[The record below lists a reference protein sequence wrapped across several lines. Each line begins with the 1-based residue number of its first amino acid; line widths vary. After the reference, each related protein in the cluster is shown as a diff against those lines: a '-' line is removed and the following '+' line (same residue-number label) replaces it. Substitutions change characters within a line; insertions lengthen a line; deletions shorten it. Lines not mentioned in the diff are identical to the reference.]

1 MTIKVVGK
9 AGRIEHGRHKQKH
22 FPEPTSF
29 SNHTVAI
36 LHSRMAT
43 PMRISNSPYSGIA
56 PQSDSG
62 DSIKQS
68 PLGKSALN
76 GPKTLLAQGG
86 AVNPN
91 VQFGAAT
98 AQPAGDVESTKKQLS
113 SLLTQLTQLFKG
125 NAQAQPNASQPNTT
139 RPDRTQTPPANT
151 PTQAPTAASKPA
163 AVSDVTV
170 IKPTVPTDTAKS
182 ADQPKAA
189 EASFLDDSKYSSP
202 KELER
207 WAPMVANLPPDQRE
221 QAAKELNRPIAA
233 ARMAAE
239 KGPDAAKAMDF
250 INANPSLKTAV
261 DTGKHGG
268 KADGK
273 ITDGDLKAFAKNMQ
287 KAADSGD
294 KDIANYQ
301 KDHPDA
307 DPQSLELVRSA
318 ALMRANEPL
327 TRAADPKHALDA
339 DDKTKVN
346 NLTNADGLKA
356 IQNDNPGLGGPLKQA
371 AKTWSQPGFLTQ
383 IDQGGLEGRSLAA
396 HSPDKQFSA
405 SNISDW
411 IKKQAPTNGGE
422 FASVLSD
429 AATLNSVANT
439 DISKLG
445 KDVFDNPSKYSGEQK
460 AAVMV
465 KLQQTQQSVV
475 AGHDLRKTEKT
486 EDALNEKIS
495 QLQADPDVQAFLDK
509 QIPAQSRALVNS
521 TPTLQKAV
529 NEQMQKVNS
538 GEALQTDLKTAD
550 EATSKDKPNPDY
562 SSAIGGLSA
571 QLQMQKDLLGPD
583 ANVPSAQ
590 QVLGQRPDLQGKV
603 QESYVRNF
611 SEGGAAKQLLHQ
623 KKADGEQALNSA
635 DAQKAAYDSVLPE
648 DFVQGQQSSYV
659 QSTFAQL
666 QDSKVG
672 RKLLE
677 SAKGDKDHAPS
688 MAAQVASR
696 MGPEALQSVAGFAS
710 VSDMLARGDKT
721 DAAKTIYDS
730 TKSGLSAAKQGYDA
744 VAKSAGRAGLGEVA
758 AKVGGRVAGMVAGEA
773 AGMAAGAA
781 IGASIPVVGWIADA
795 AMSLGFG
802 ISAIIEA
809 VKKHKAQKAFD
820 HNVDPVL
827 DQFGIPKAH

>member
-1 MTIKVVGK
+1 M
-9 AGRIEHGRHKQKH
+9 
-22 FPEPTSF
+22 
-29 SNHTVAI
+29 VAQPGA
-36 LHSRMAT
+36 S
-43 PMRISNSPYSGIA
+43 
-56 PQSDSG
+56 
-62 DSIKQS
+62 
-68 PLGKSALN
+68 SA
-76 GPKTLLAQGG
+76 
-86 AVNPN
+86 N
-91 VQFGAAT
+91 VQFGAA
-98 AQPAGDVESTKKQLS
+98 AQPQTGVESTEKQLL
-113 SLLTQLTQLFKG
+113 SLLIQLFKG
-125 NAQAQPNASQPNTT
+125 NAQ
-139 RPDRTQTPPANT
+139 TPPGASTPANQSLPAQGSAPASE
-151 PTQAPTAASKPA
+151 PT
-163 AVSDVTV
+163 AVSDVNTA
-170 IKPTVPTDTAKS
+170 TATGTAKP
-182 ADQPKAA
+182 ADQPKATD
-189 EASFLDDSKYSSP
+189 ASFLDDSEYSTP

-250 INANPSLKTAV
+250 INANPALKTAV

-287 KAADSGD
+287 KAADSAD
-294 KDIANYQ
+294 KDVANYQ
-301 KDHPDA
+301 NDHPDA
-307 DPQSLELVRSA
+307 DPQSLEMVRSA

-327 TRAADPKHALDA
+327 TKAADPKHALA
-339 DDKTKVN
+339 TEGETKVDG
-346 NLTNADGLKA
+346 LTSADGLKA
-356 IQNDNPGLGGPLKQA
+356 IQNDNPGLAGALKQS

-396 HSPDKQFSA
+396 HSPDKLFSA

-445 KDVFDNPSKYSGEQK
+445 KDVFDNPSAYSGEQK

-486 EDALNEKIS
+486 EDALAEKIA

-509 QIPAQSRALVNS
+509 QIPQQSRALVGS
-521 TPTLQKAV
+521 TPQLQKAV

-538 GEALQTDLKTAD
+538 GQALQTDMASAD
-550 EATSKDKPNPDY
+550 KAVKKDQPNPDY
-562 SSAIGGLSA
+562 SNAIGGLSA
-571 QLQMQKDLLGPD
+571 QLQMQRDLLGD
-583 ANVPSAQ
+583 NANVPTADQ
-590 QVLGQRPDLQGKV
+590 ILGNRPDLQGRI
-603 QESYVRNF
+603 QDAYVRSR
-611 SEGGAAKQLLHQ
+611 SEGGAAKDQPH
-623 KKADGEQALNSA
+623 KSKAD
-635 DAQKAAYDSVLPE
+635 
-648 DFVQGQQSSYV
+648 
-659 QSTFAQL
+659 T
-666 QDSKVG
+666 
-672 RKLLE
+672 
-677 SAKGDKDHAPS
+677 
-688 MAAQVASR
+688 
-696 MGPEALQSVAGFAS
+696 
-710 VSDMLARGDKT
+710 
-721 DAAKTIYDS
+721 AKTIYDD
-730 TKSGLSAAKQGYDA
+730 TRSGLSAAKDGYDA

-758 AKVGGRVAGMVAGEA
+758 AKVGGRVAGMVVGEA

>member
-1 MTIKVVGK
+1 
-9 AGRIEHGRHKQKH
+9 
-22 FPEPTSF
+22 
-29 SNHTVAI
+29 
-36 LHSRMAT
+36 MAT
-43 PMRISNSPYSGIA
+43 LMRISNSPFSGIA
-56 PQSDSG
+56 PQPDHG
-62 DSIKQS
+62 DSIRQS
-68 PLGKSALN
+68 PHDRSALDSA
-76 GPKTLLAQGG
+76 KTMVAQPG
-86 AVNPN
+86 ASSAN
-91 VQFGAAT
+91 VQFGAA
-98 AQPAGDVESTKKQLS
+98 AQPQTGVESTEKQLL
-113 SLLTQLTQLFKG
+113 SLLIQLFKG
-125 NAQAQPNASQPNTT
+125 NAQ
-139 RPDRTQTPPANT
+139 TPPGASTPANQSLPAQVSAPAGK
-151 PTQAPTAASKPA
+151 PT
-163 AVSDVTV
+163 AVSDVNTA
-170 IKPTVPTDTAKS
+170 TATGTAKP
-182 ADQPKAA
+182 ADQPKATD
-189 EASFLDDSKYSSP
+189 ASFLDDSKYSTP

-250 INANPSLKTAV
+250 INANPALKTAV

-287 KAADSGD
+287 KAADSAD
-294 KDIANYQ
+294 KDVANYQ

-307 DPQSLELVRSA
+307 DPQSLEMVRSA

-327 TRAADPKHALDA
+327 TKAADPKHALGTEGE
-339 DDKTKVN
+339 TKVDG
-346 NLTNADGLKA
+346 LTSADGLKA
-356 IQNDNPGLGGPLKQA
+356 IQNDNPGLAGALKQS

-396 HSPDKQFSA
+396 HSPDKLFSA

-445 KDVFDNPSKYSGEQK
+445 KDVFDNPSAYSGEQK

-486 EDALNEKIS
+486 EDALAEKIA

-509 QIPAQSRALVNS
+509 QIPQQSRALVGS
-521 TPTLQKAV
+521 TPQLQKAV

-538 GEALQTDLKTAD
+538 GQALQTDMASAD
-550 EATSKDKPNPDY
+550 KAVNKDQPNPDY
-562 SSAIGGLSA
+562 SNAIGGLSA
-571 QLQMQKDLLGPD
+571 QLQMYKDLLGD
-583 ANVPSAQ
+583 NANVPTADQ
-590 QVLGQRPDLQGKV
+590 ILGNRPDLQGRI
-603 QESYVRNF
+603 QDAYERSR
-611 SEGGAAKQLLHQ
+611 SEGGAAKDQPH
-623 KKADGEQALNSA
+623 KSKAD
-635 DAQKAAYDSVLPE
+635 
-648 DFVQGQQSSYV
+648 
-659 QSTFAQL
+659 T
-666 QDSKVG
+666 
-672 RKLLE
+672 
-677 SAKGDKDHAPS
+677 
-688 MAAQVASR
+688 
-696 MGPEALQSVAGFAS
+696 
-710 VSDMLARGDKT
+710 
-721 DAAKTIYDS
+721 AKTIYDD
-730 TKSGLSAAKQGYDA
+730 TRSGLSAAKDGYDA

-758 AKVGGRVAGMVAGEA
+758 AKVGGRVAGMVVGEA

>member
-1 MTIKVVGK
+1 
-9 AGRIEHGRHKQKH
+9 
-22 FPEPTSF
+22 
-29 SNHTVAI
+29 
-36 LHSRMAT
+36 
-43 PMRISNSPYSGIA
+43 MRISNSPYSGIA
-56 PQSDSG
+56 PQPDSE
-62 DSIKQS
+62 DSTPPS
-68 PLGKSALN
+68 SLGNAALN
-76 GPKTLLAQGG
+76 APKMLLAQG
-86 AVNPN
+86 AAANLDVK
-91 VQFGAAT
+91 FGPAT
-98 AQPAGDVESTKKQLS
+98 EQLS
-113 SLLTQLTQLFKG
+113 SGAESPEKQLLALLLQLFKG
-125 NAQAQPNASQPNTT
+125 NAQAQPEAGVSGGQTLAPGTATSGATPAAKTT
-139 RPDRTQTPPANT
+139 ATGDVGAAA
-151 PTQAPTAASKPA
+151 PTQASKPA
-163 AVSDVTV
+163 DPPST
-170 IKPTVPTDTAKS
+170 S
-182 ADQPKAA
+182 

-207 WAPMVANLPPDQRE
+207 WAPMVANLPPEQRE
-221 QAAKELNRPIAA
+221 HAAKELNRPIAA

-250 INANPSLKTAV
+250 INANPALKTAV

-287 KAADSGD
+287 KAADSAD
-294 KDIANYQ
+294 KDVANYQ

-307 DPQSLELVRSA
+307 DPQSLEMVRSA

-327 TRAADPKHALDA
+327 TKAADPKHALGA
-339 DDKTKVN
+339 DGETKVDG
-346 NLTNADGLKA
+346 LTSADGLKA
-356 IQNDNPGLGGPLKQA
+356 IQDGNPGLAGALKQS

-383 IDQGGLEGRSLAA
+383 IDQGGLQGRSLAA
-396 HSPDKQFSA
+396 HSPDKLFSA

-445 KDVFDNPSKYSGEQK
+445 KDVFENPSNYSGEQK

-486 EDALNEKIS
+486 EDALNDKIA
-495 QLQADPDVQAFLDK
+495 QLQADPDVQAFLDQ
-509 QIPAQSRALVNS
+509 QIPQQSRTLVSS
-521 TPTLQKAV
+521 TPQLQQAV
-529 NEQMQKVNS
+529 NEQMQRVNS
-538 GEALQTDLKTAD
+538 GQALQSDMANAD
-550 EATSKDKPNPDY
+550 KAVKKDNSNPDY
-562 SSAIGGLSA
+562 SNAIGGLSA
-571 QLQMQKDLLGPD
+571 QLQMQKDLLGD
-583 ANVPSAQ
+583 NANVPTTDQ
-590 QVLGQRPDLQGKV
+590 ILGTRPDLQGRI
-603 QESYVRNF
+603 QNAYERSRSES
-611 SEGGAAKQLLHQ
+611 GAANDQPHKS
-623 KKADGEQALNSA
+623 KAD
-635 DAQKAAYDSVLPE
+635 
-648 DFVQGQQSSYV
+648 
-659 QSTFAQL
+659 T
-666 QDSKVG
+666 
-672 RKLLE
+672 
-677 SAKGDKDHAPS
+677 
-688 MAAQVASR
+688 
-696 MGPEALQSVAGFAS
+696 
-710 VSDMLARGDKT
+710 
-721 DAAKTIYDS
+721 AKTIYDD
-730 TKSGLSAAKQGYDA
+730 TKSGLSAAKDGYDA

-758 AKVGGRVAGMVAGEA
+758 AKVGGRVAGMVVGEA